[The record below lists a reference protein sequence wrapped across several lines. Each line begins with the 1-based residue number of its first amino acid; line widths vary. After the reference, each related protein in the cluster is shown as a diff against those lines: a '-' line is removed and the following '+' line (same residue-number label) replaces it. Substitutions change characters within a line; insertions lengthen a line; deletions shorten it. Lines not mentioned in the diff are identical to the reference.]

1 MPTFNVINKMPG
13 VYIQE
18 IDLPGPIA
26 GVSTSIAA
34 FIGPALTGPIL
45 QPTRVTNFTQF
56 ANTFGLPDADGNLVP
71 FFPQGGIYAPHAVR
85 GFFDNGGATC
95 YFVRVSRARRAS
107 LTLVDRAGT
116 PQPTLVVR
124 ARTEGVAGNNITVT
138 VQDANAATGRNV
150 VKATAPLVS
159 ASGTQAVLT
168 SQPNANLFR
177 PGDVVLLSEGGN
189 TDRATIASV
198 SSTSPTI
205 TFGAPLANTYTA
217 AGTIR
222 IADLIPG
229 QRTFRLDNAANVE
242 VGSTLELT
250 DGTNTEAGVVQAV
263 NTLTGG
269 VTLTTGLANT
279 FGMDAADPAVTA
291 QTLEFTLV
299 IAGGPGGSRT
309 VPNLSMDPRHSRYVI
324 STLAGAG
331 ADADILLPPTP
342 SPTPPPD
349 NRPAA
354 GGPTNL
360 ANGSDENVAGIG
372 PADYANGLDA
382 LREVDEVSLVAIPD
396 RTDGT
401 VQGSMIAHCQDMA
414 DRFAILDPP
423 PNLGVAEIQAHRAT
437 LASDRGFAALYYP
450 RIVVP
455 NPLAGASGQTAT
467 ILVPPSGHI
476 AGLYARTDE
485 DKGVHKAPANE
496 LAPVRRRRRAH
507 AQRDRS
513 RPAERDQRQRDP
525 VLPREGAS
533 RLGRA
538 HDRAARSH
546 AVALRQRS
554 PAAPLHRGVDPGG
567 HRVRGV
573 RAEQR
578 GAVGDGEA
586 AGQRIPDA
594 GVALGRARR
603 DQARGSVPREG
614 GRRAE
619 PAGDARAGAVDHRGP
634 RGADDAGRVHRVPN
648 HPAAGQEDHRRIAVE
663 EERPPWQ
670 QAIA

>member
-71 FFPQGGIYAPHAVR
+71 FFPQGGIYAPLAVR

-107 LTLVDRAGT
+107 LTLVDRGGT
-116 PQPTLVVR
+116 PQPALVLR
-124 ARTEGVAGNNITVT
+124 ARTEGLGGNNITVT
-138 VQDANAATGRNV
+138 GTGRQRCNRAHRCPSHGATGIGVGHAGGAHVPAQRQSV
-150 VKATAPLVS
+150 PPRRCRP
-159 ASGTQAVLT
+159 AVRGR
-168 SQPNANLFR
+168 QYR
-177 PGDVVLLSEGGN
+177 PRD
-189 TDRATIASV
+189 DCQRQQH
-198 SSTSPTI
+198 
-205 TFGAPLANTYTA
+205 
-217 AGTIR
+217 
-222 IADLIPG
+222 IADDHLQCAAREHLYGRG
-229 QRTFRLDNAANVE
+229 QHPHRRSPSPANGALRLDNVANVE
-242 VGSTLELT
+242 VGSTLELS
-250 DGTNTEAGVVQAV
+250 DGTNTEAAVVQTV
-263 NTLTGG
+263 NTLTSG
-269 VTLTTGLANT
+269 VTLSTGLANT
-279 FGMDAADPAVTA
+279 FGMDAGDPPVTA

-331 ADADILLPPTP
+331 TDADILLPPTP
-342 SPTPPPD
+342 TPTPPPN

-360 ANGSDENVAGIG
+360 ANGSDESVADIG

-382 LREVDEVSLVAIPD
+382 LREVDEVSIVAVPD

-401 VQGSMIAHCQDMA
+401 VQGNMIAHCQDMA

-455 NPLAGASGQTAT
+455 NPLAGAAGQTAT
-467 ILVPPSGHI
+467 VLVPPSGHV
-476 AGLYARTDE
+476 AGVYARTDD

-496 LAPVRRRRRAH
+496 LVQSVIAV
-507 AQRDRS
+507 
-513 RPAERDQRQRDP
+513 ERTINETDHGLLNETSVNVIRFF
-525 VLPREGAS
+525 
-533 RLGRA
+533 
-538 HDRAARSH
+538 
-546 AVALRQRS
+546 
-554 PAAPLHRGVDPGG
+554 RGKG
-567 HRVRGV
+567 HRVWGARTIAPPDRTQWRYVNV
-573 RAEQR
+573 RRLLLFIEESIQEGTEFAVFEPNNEALWETVKRQVTGFLTQVWR
-578 GAVGDGEA
+578 SGALVGTKPEEA
-586 AGQRIPDA
+586 FHVRWMT
-594 GVALGRARR
+594 
-603 DQARGSVPREG
+603 S
-614 GRRAE
+614 
-619 PAGDARAGAVDHRGP
+619 
-634 RGADDAGRVHRVPN
+634 
-648 HPAAGQEDHRRIAVE
+648 
-663 EERPPWQ
+663 
-670 QAIA
+670 

>member
-18 IDLPGPIA
+18 IDVPGPIA

-56 ANTFGLPDADGNLVP
+56 ANAFGLPNGNGNLSP
-71 FFPQGGIYAPHAVR
+71 FFAQGGIYAPHAVR

-107 LTLVDRAGT
+107 LTLADRAGT

-124 ARTEGVAGNNITVT
+124 ARTEGLAGNTITVT

-150 VKATAPLVS
+150 VKATAPLAS

-168 SQPNANLFR
+168 TQANANLFR

-205 TFGAPLANTYTA
+205 TFSAPLANNYTG
-217 AGTIR
+217 AGNIR
-222 IADLIPG
+222 IADLTPG
-229 QRTFRLDNAANVE
+229 QRTFRLDNVANVE
-242 VGSTLELT
+242 AGSTLELT
-250 DGTNTEAGVVQAV
+250 DGTNTEAGVVQTM
-263 NTLTGG
+263 NPLTLG

-331 ADADILLPPTP
+331 ADAEVLLPPTS

-360 ANGSDENVAGIG
+360 ANGSDENLAGIG

-396 RTDGT
+396 RTDAT
-401 VQGSMIAHCQDMA
+401 VQSNMIAHCQAMT

-450 RIVVP
+450 RIVSP

-467 ILVPPSGHI
+467 VLVPPSGHI

-485 DKGVHKAPANE
+485 NKGVHKAPANE
-496 LAPVRRRRRAH
+496 LLQSVVAV
-507 AQRDRS
+507 
-513 RPAERDQRQRDP
+513 ERTINETDHGLLNETSVNVIRFF
-525 VLPREGAS
+525 
-533 RLGRA
+533 
-538 HDRAARSH
+538 
-546 AVALRQRS
+546 
-554 PAAPLHRGVDPGG
+554 RGKG
-567 HRVRGV
+567 HRVWGARTIAPPDRTQWRYVNV
-573 RAEQR
+573 RRLLLFIEESIQE
-578 GAVGDGEA
+578 GTEFAVFEPNNEA
-586 AGQRIPDA
+586 LWETLKRQVTGFLTQ
-594 GVALGRARR
+594 VW
-603 DQARGSVPREG
+603 
-614 GRRAE
+614 
-619 PAGDARAGAVDHRGP
+619 RAGALVGTKPEEAFRVKVDAELNPEQTRALGQLIIEV
-634 RGADDAGRVHRVPN
+634 RVAPTT
-648 HPAAGQEDHRRIAVE
+648 PAEFIVFQII
-663 EERPPWQ
+663 Q
-670 QAIA
+670 QPGKTIIDE

>member
-71 FFPQGGIYAPHAVR
+71 FFPQGGIYAPVAVR

-116 PQPTLVVR
+116 PQPALVVR
-124 ARTEGVAGNNITVT
+124 ARTEGLAGNNITVT
-138 VQDANAATGRNV
+138 VQDANAATGRNA
-150 VKATAPLVS
+150 VKATAPLAS

-168 SQPNANLFR
+168 TQPNANLFR
-177 PGDVVLLSEGGN
+177 PGDVVLLSEGAN

-198 SSTSPTI
+198 SSTSPTM
-205 TFGAPLANTYTA
+205 TFSAPLANTYTA
-217 AGTIR
+217 AGNIR

-229 QRTFRLDNAANVE
+229 QRTLRLDNAANVE

-263 NTLTGG
+263 NALTGG

-279 FGMDAADPAVTA
+279 FSMDGANPAVTA

-324 STLAGAG
+324 STLAGSG
-331 ADADILLPPTP
+331 TDADILLPPTP
-342 SPTPPPD
+342 TPTAPPN

-382 LREVDEVSLVAIPD
+382 LRDVDEVSLVAIPD

-423 PNLGVAEIQAHRAT
+423 PNLGVAEIQTHRAT

-467 ILVPPSGHI
+467 LLVPPSGHL

-496 LAPVRRRRRAH
+496 LVQSVVAV
-507 AQRDRS
+507 
-513 RPAERDQRQRDP
+513 ERTINETDHGLLNETSVNVIRFF
-525 VLPREGAS
+525 
-533 RLGRA
+533 
-538 HDRAARSH
+538 
-546 AVALRQRS
+546 
-554 PAAPLHRGVDPGG
+554 RGKG
-567 HRVRGV
+567 HRVWGARTIAPPDRTQWRYINV
-573 RAEQR
+573 RRLLLFIEESIQEGTEFAVFEPNNEALWETVKRQVTGFLTQVWR
-578 GAVGDGEA
+578 SGALVGTKPEEA
-586 AGQRIPDA
+586 FSVRVDDELNPPETR
-594 GVALGRARR
+594 ALGQLIIEVRVA
-603 DQARGSVPREG
+603 PTTP
-614 GRRAE
+614 AE
-619 PAGDARAGAVDHRGP
+619 FIVF
-634 RGADDAGRVHRVPN
+634 
-648 HPAAGQEDHRRIAVE
+648 QII
-663 EERPPWQ
+663 Q
-670 QAIA
+670 QPGKKIIDE

>member
-34 FIGPALTGPIL
+34 FIGPALAGPIL

-56 ANTFGLPDADGNLVP
+56 ANTFGLPDANGNLVP

-107 LTLVDRAGT
+107 LTLLDRAAT
-116 PQPTLVVR
+116 PQPALVAR
-124 ARTEGVAGNNITVT
+124 ARTEGLAGNNITIT
-138 VQDANAATGRNV
+138 VQDANAATGRTV
-150 VKATAPLVS
+150 VKAAAPLAS
-159 ASGTQAVLT
+159 ASGTQVVLT
-168 SQPNANLFR
+168 TQANANLFR
-177 PGDVVLLSEGGN
+177 PGDVVLLSEGA
-189 TDRATIASV
+189 TSERATIASV
-198 SSTSPTI
+198 SSTTPTI
-205 TFGAPLANTYTA
+205 TLVAPLANTYTA
-217 AGTIR
+217 AGSIR

-229 QRTFRLDNAANVE
+229 QRTLRLDNIANIE

-250 DGTNTEAGVVQAV
+250 DGTNTEVAVVQAV
-263 NTLTGG
+263 NPLTNS
-269 VTLTTGLANT
+269 VTLATGLANT
-279 FGMDAADPAVTA
+279 FGMDAADPPVTA

-299 IAGGPGGSRT
+299 IAGGPGGTRT
-309 VPNLSMDPRHSRYVI
+309 FPNLSMDPRHSRYVI
-324 STLAGAG
+324 SALAGAG
-331 ADADILLPPTP
+331 ADAEILLPPTP
-342 SPTPPPD
+342 TPTPPPN
-349 NRPAA
+349 NRPAV

-360 ANGSDENVAGIG
+360 ANGADEDVAGIG

-401 VQGSMIAHCQDMA
+401 VQGSLIAHCQDMA

-455 NPLAGASGQTAT
+455 NPLAGASGQPAT
-467 ILVPPSGHI
+467 LLVPPSGHV

-496 LAPVRRRRRAH
+496 LLQSVVAV
-507 AQRDRS
+507 
-513 RPAERDQRQRDP
+513 ERTINETDHGLLNETSVNVIRFF
-525 VLPREGAS
+525 
-533 RLGRA
+533 
-538 HDRAARSH
+538 
-546 AVALRQRS
+546 
-554 PAAPLHRGVDPGG
+554 RGKG
-567 HRVRGV
+567 HRVWGARTIAPPDRTQWRYINV
-573 RAEQR
+573 RRLLLFIEESIQE
-578 GAVGDGEA
+578 GTEFAVFEPNNEA
-586 AGQRIPDA
+586 LWETVKRQVTGFLTQ
-594 GVALGRARR
+594 VW
-603 DQARGSVPREG
+603 
-614 GRRAE
+614 
-619 PAGDARAGAVDHRGP
+619 RAGALVGTKPEEAFSVRI
-634 RGADDAGRVHRVPN
+634 DDELNPPETRALGQLIIEVRVAPTTPAEFIVFQIIQQPGRKIVN
-648 HPAAGQEDHRRIAVE
+648 E
-663 EERPPWQ
+663 
-670 QAIA
+670 